1 MGENYYTPEISEFHI
16 GFEYEYSEYGRKI
29 WINETADFDDIS
41 LAFSI
46 YEDANHEFPSTYR
59 VKFIDREDI
68 ESLGFTF
75 FGCRL
80 MEDNVTC
87 DYPRVFSIKE
97 PRDETKFG
105 HNPKILYMICEVG
118 PNLFDI
124 ENMVTK
130 TKTEKI
136 FIKNKSE
143 LKKILTQLSVVYGK

>member
-1 MGENYYTPEISEFHI
+1 MEEKYYKPKIEEFHI
-16 GFEYEYSEYGRKI
+16 GFEYELEQEDDDFNKSWSKEVAEQNVGVV
-29 WINETADFDDIS
+29 INALIKS
-41 LAFSI
+41 GCI
-46 YEDANHEFPSTYR
+46 R
-59 VKFIDREDI
+59 VKFLDKEDI

-80 MEDNVTC
+80 MTDNVTC

-130 TKTEKI
+130 TKANKI

-143 LKKILTQLSVVYGK
+143 LKKVLTQLSVVYGK